1 MIRKYAFIASTSL
14 AVLAG
19 CGGSGDIEINPSTVD
34 NSVANSNNTTTT
46 TAPQQT
52 VNPCASYVTSGGQ
65 TRQGTY
71 GEDGNCVYSP
81 AFADSGNNITV
92 DIDFAALPNGGA
104 HIFEGSLFIGEAY
117 SSTAEMNA
125 AGIREGGDGPTMT
138 VEDGATLAWQSNDK
152 FMVINRG
159 SQLVAIG
166 TADAPIT
173 FTSVSDVNGTVGPED
188 DQQWGGM
195 VINGFGVSNKC
206 TYTGT
211 RGVDLELVGECDV
224 ASEGSAGADENYYGG
239 VNDEDSSG
247 RLDYVIVKHTG
258 ATVGNGDELNGIT
271 FGAVGSG
278 TTVTNLQVYSV
289 FDDGIEMFGG
299 AVNVTN
305 YAAIYVNDDSID
317 LDEGWKGTVRNAL
330 VIQSATDGNH
340 CVEADGI
347 GSYSSKS
354 VEFRADMVARGLNT
368 QANLINLT
376 CIVSPNGADTATH
389 DPGAGL
395 RLREGITAN
404 VTDLL
409 VVSSFLEGSSDNNYC
424 FRPQDAETTVTVNGV
439 FACVEKFAGDGE
451 AVAAENDVQ
460 FADLTGAT
468 DPTAAADTGLVL
480 LEIGSAASE
489 TAPVFSVAYDNM
501 VVDGAAPTAGL
512 LTETVNGA
520 EVPVNGRLGAI
531 TTADVNPFAGWT
543 YGIFDGNRAQPLY
556 FE

>member
-1 MIRKYAFIASTSL
+1 LITPCRTATTRPRPRRRK
-14 AVLAG
+14 
-19 CGGSGDIEINPSTVD
+19 
-34 NSVANSNNTTTT
+34 
-46 TAPQQT
+46 T
-52 VNPCASYVTSGGQ
+52 VNPCATYTTSGGQ

-71 GEDGNCVYSP
+71 GDDGNCTYSP

-125 AGIREGGDGPTMT
+125 AGIFEGGDGPTMT
-138 VEDGATLAWQSNDK
+138 VEAGATLAWQSNDK

-166 TADAPIT
+166 TATAPIT

-195 VINGFGVSNKC
+195 VIDGFGVSNKC
-206 TYTGT
+206 VYTGT
-211 RGVDLELVGECDV
+211 RGVDLALVGECDV
-224 ASEGSAGADENYYGG
+224 ASEGSAGSDENYYGG
-239 VNDEDSSG
+239 DNDDDSSG

-271 FGAVGSG
+271 FGAVGRG

-317 LDEGWKGTVRNAL
+317 LDEGWSGTVRNAL
-330 VIQSATDGNH
+330 VVQSATDGNH

-347 GSYSSKS
+347 GSYSSKDAA
-354 VEFRADMVARGLNT
+354 FRADMVARGLNT

-404 VTDLL
+404 LTDLL
-409 VVSSFLEGSSDNNYC
+409 VVSSFLDDALNADGTEDSDGNYC
-424 FRPQDAETTVTVNGV
+424 FRPQDAETTVTVSGI
-439 FACVEKFAGDGE
+439 FACEDPIKVNDAAVFDVSAL
-451 AVAAENDVQ
+451 VAASNVQ
-460 FADLTGAT
+460 FATITGAT
-468 DPTAAADTGLVL
+468 DATANADTGLVL
-480 LEIGSAASE
+480 LEG
-489 TAPVFSVAYDNM
+489 TTPVFSVAFANM
-501 VVDGAAPTAGL
+501 VIDDAAPTVAAPAGDQY
-512 LTETVNGA
+512 GA
-520 EVPVNGRLGAI
+520 VSQAV
-531 TTADVNPFAGWT
+531 TNPFAGWT

>member
-19 CGGSGDIEINPSTVD
+19 CGGSGDIEINPSTTD
-34 NSVANSNNTTTT
+34 NSVTNSNNTTTT

-71 GEDGNCVYSP
+71 GDDGNCVYSP
-81 AFADSGNNITV
+81 LFADSGNNITV
-92 DIDFAALPNGGA
+92 DVDFAALPDGGA

-125 AGIREGGDGPTMT
+125 AGIFEGGDGPTMT
-138 VEDGATLAWQSNDK
+138 VEAGATLAWQSNDK

-166 TADAPIT
+166 TATAPIT

-195 VINGFGVSNKC
+195 VIDGFGVSNKC

-211 RGVDLELVGECDV
+211 RGVDLALVGECDV
-224 ASEGSAGADENYYGG
+224 ASEGSAGSDENYYGG
-239 VNDEDSSG
+239 ANDEDSSG

-305 YAAIYVNDDSID
+305 YAAVYVNDDSID

-347 GSYSSKS
+347 GSYSSKTD
-354 VEFRADMVARGLNT
+354 EFRADMVARGLNT
-368 QANLINLT
+368 QADLINLT

-409 VVSSFLEGSSDNNYC
+409 VVSSFLDDALNADGSEDSDGNYC

-439 FACVEKFAGDGE
+439 FACEDPIKVNDAAVFDVEALI
-451 AVAAENDVQ
+451 AASEVQ
-460 FADLTGAT
+460 FATITGAT
-468 DPTAAADTGLVL
+468 DATANADTGLVV
-480 LEIGSAASE
+480 LEG
-489 TAPVFSVAYDNM
+489 TTPVFTVAFDSM
-501 VVDGAAPTAGL
+501 VIDDAAPTVAAPSGDQF
-512 LTETVNGA
+512 GA
-520 EVPVNGRLGAI
+520 VSQAI
-531 TTADVNPFAGWT
+531 TNPFAGWT
-543 YGIFDGNRAQPLY
+543 YGIFDGNRAQALY

>member
-19 CGGSGDIEINPSTVD
+19 CGGSGDIEINPSTTD
-34 NSVANSNNTTTT
+34 NSVSNSNNTTTT

-52 VNPCASYVTSGGQ
+52 VNPCASYTSGGQ

-71 GEDGNCVYSP
+71 GDDGNCVYSP
-81 AFADSGNNITV
+81 LFADSGNNITV
-92 DIDFAALPNGGA
+92 DVDFAALPDGGA

-125 AGIREGGDGPTMT
+125 AGIFEGGDGPTMT
-138 VEDGATLAWQSNDK
+138 VEAGATLAWQSNDK

-166 TADAPIT
+166 TATAPIT

-206 TYTGT
+206 EYVEDTV
-211 RGVDLELVGECDV
+211 RGVDLALVGECDV

-305 YAAIYVNDDSID
+305 YAAVYVNDDSID
-317 LDEGWKGTVRNAL
+317 LDEGWKGSVRNAL

-347 GSYSSKS
+347 GSYK
-354 VEFRADMVARGLNT
+354 ADEVARNQDLVARGLNT
-368 QANLINLT
+368 QANLVNLT
-376 CIVSPNGADTATH
+376 CIVSPNGGETATH

-395 RLREGITAN
+395 RLREGITAT

-409 VVSSFLEGSSDNNYC
+409 VVSSFIDDSSANNYC

-439 FACVEKFAGDGE
+439 FACVDKFASDGE
-451 AVAAENDVQ
+451 AVAAANDVQ
-460 FADLTGAT
+460 FATLTGTT

-480 LEIGSAASE
+480 LEIGANAAE
-489 TAPVFSVAYDNM
+489 TAPVFSVAFDNM
-501 VVDGAAPTAGL
+501 LVDGAAPTVSLDTDADGD
-512 LTETVNGA
+512 LTT
-520 EVPVNGRLGAI
+520 GRLGAI
-531 TTADVNPFAGWT
+531 TTAATNPFAGWT
-543 YGIFDGNRAQPLY
+543 YGIFDGNRGQALY

>member
-19 CGGSGDIEINPSTVD
+19 CGGSGDIEINPTTTD
-34 NSVANSNNTTTT
+34 NSVTNSNNTTTT

-71 GEDGNCVYSP
+71 GDDGNCVYSP
-81 AFADSGNNITV
+81 LFADSGNNITV
-92 DIDFAALPNGGA
+92 DVDFAALPDDGA

-125 AGIREGGDGPTMT
+125 AGIFEGGDGPTMT
-138 VEDGATLAWQSNDK
+138 VEAGATLAWQSNDK

-166 TADAPIT
+166 TATAPII

-195 VINGFGVSNKC
+195 VIDGFGVSNKC
-206 TYTGT
+206 AYTGT
-211 RGVDLELVGECDV
+211 RGVDLALVGECDV
-224 ASEGSAGADENYYGG
+224 ASEGSAGSDENYYGG
-239 VNDEDSSG
+239 ANDEDSSG

-305 YAAIYVNDDSID
+305 YAAVYVNDDSID

-347 GSYSSKS
+347 GSYK
-354 VEFRADMVARGLNT
+354 ADEVARNQDLVARGLNT
-368 QANLINLT
+368 QANLVNLT
-376 CIVSPNGADTATH
+376 CIVSPNGAETATH

-395 RLREGITAN
+395 RLREGITAT

-409 VVSSFLEGSSDNNYC
+409 VVSSFIDDSSANNYC

-439 FACVEKFAGDGE
+439 FACVDKFASDGE
-451 AVAAENDVQ
+451 AVAAANDVQ
-460 FADLTGAT
+460 FATLTGTT
-468 DPTAAADTGLVL
+468 DPTATADTGLIL
-480 LEIGSAASE
+480 LEGTTPIFTVDFGS
-489 TAPVFSVAYDNM
+489 M
-501 VVDGAAPTAGL
+501 VIDDAAPTVAAPAAQF
-512 LTETVNGA
+512 GA
-520 EVPVNGRLGAI
+520 VSQSA
-531 TTADVNPFAGWT
+531 TNPFAGWT
-543 YGIFDGNRAQPLY
+543 YGIFDGNRGQALY

>member
-19 CGGSGDIEINPSTVD
+19 CGGSGDIEINPTTTD
-34 NSVANSNNTTTT
+34 NSVTNSNNSTTT

-71 GEDGNCVYSP
+71 GDDGNCVYSP
-81 AFADSGNNITV
+81 LFADSGNNITV
-92 DIDFAALPNGGA
+92 DVDFAALPDDGA

-125 AGIREGGDGPTMT
+125 AGIFEGGDGPTMT
-138 VEDGATLAWQSNDK
+138 VEAGATLAWQSNDK

-166 TADAPIT
+166 TATAPIT

-195 VINGFGVSNKC
+195 VIDGFGVSNKC

-211 RGVDLELVGECDV
+211 RGVDLALVGECDV
-224 ASEGSAGADENYYGG
+224 ASEGSAGSDENYYGG
-239 VNDEDSSG
+239 ANDEDSSG

-305 YAAIYVNDDSID
+305 YAAVYVNDDSID

-347 GSYSSKS
+347 GSYSSKDAA
-354 VEFRADMVARGLNT
+354 FRQDMVARGLNT

-395 RLREGITAN
+395 RLREGITAT

-409 VVSSFLEGSSDNNYC
+409 VVSSFIDDSSANNYC

-439 FACVEKFAGDGE
+439 FACVDKFASDGE
-451 AVAAENDVQ
+451 AVAAANDVQ
-460 FADLTGAT
+460 FATLTGTT
-468 DPTAAADTGLVL
+468 DPTATADTGLIL
-480 LEIGSAASE
+480 LEG
-489 TAPVFSVAYDNM
+489 TTPVFTVDFGSM
-501 VVDGAAPTAGL
+501 VIDDAAPTVAAPAAQF
-512 LTETVNGA
+512 GA
-520 EVPVNGRLGAI
+520 LSQSA
-531 TTADVNPFAGWT
+531 TNPFAGWT
-543 YGIFDGNRAQPLY
+543 YGIFDGNRGQALY

>member
-19 CGGSGDIEINPSTVD
+19 CGGSGDIEINPSTTD
-34 NSVANSNNTTTT
+34 NSVTNSNNTTTT

-71 GEDGNCVYSP
+71 GDDGNCVYSP
-81 AFADSGNNITV
+81 LFADSGNNITV
-92 DIDFAALPNGGA
+92 DVDFAALPDGGA

-125 AGIREGGDGPTMT
+125 AGIFEGGDGPTMT
-138 VEDGATLAWQSNDK
+138 VEAGATLAWQSNDK

-166 TADAPIT
+166 TATAPIT

-195 VINGFGVSNKC
+195 VIDGFGVSNKC

-211 RGVDLELVGECDV
+211 RGVDLALVGECDV
-224 ASEGSAGADENYYGG
+224 ASEGSAGSDENYYGG
-239 VNDEDSSG
+239 ANDEDSSG

-305 YAAIYVNDDSID
+305 YAAVYVNDDSID

-347 GSYSSKS
+347 GSYSSKDAA
-354 VEFRADMVARGLNT
+354 FRQDMVARGLNT

-395 RLREGITAN
+395 RLREGITAT

-409 VVSSFLEGSSDNNYC
+409 VVSSFIDDSSANNYC

-439 FACVEKFAGDGE
+439 FACVDKFASDGE
-451 AVAAENDVQ
+451 AVAAANDVQ
-460 FADLTGAT
+460 FATLTGTT
-468 DPTAAADTGLVL
+468 DPTATADTGLIL
-480 LEIGSAASE
+480 LEG
-489 TAPVFSVAYDNM
+489 TTPVFTVDFGSM
-501 VVDGAAPTAGL
+501 VIDDAAPTVAAPAAQF
-512 LTETVNGA
+512 GA
-520 EVPVNGRLGAI
+520 VSQSA
-531 TTADVNPFAGWT
+531 TNPFAGWT
-543 YGIFDGNRAQPLY
+543 YGIFDGNRGQALY

>member
-19 CGGSGDIEINPSTVD
+19 CGGSGDIEINPSTTD
-34 NSVANSNNTTTT
+34 NSVSNSNNTTTT
-46 TAPQQT
+46 TAPQVT
-52 VNPCASYVTSGGQ
+52 SNPCAIYTTTGGQ
-65 TRQGTY
+65 TRQGTF
-71 GEDGNCVYSP
+71 GDDGNCTYSP

-92 DIDFAALPNGGA
+92 DIDFAALPDGGA

-125 AGIREGGDGPTMT
+125 AGIFEGGDGPTMT
-138 VEDGATLAWQSNDK
+138 VEAGATLAWQSNDK

-166 TADAPIT
+166 TATAPIT

-195 VINGFGVSNKC
+195 VIDGFGVSNKC
-206 TYTGT
+206 SYTGT
-211 RGVDLELVGECDV
+211 RGVDLALDGECDV

-239 VNDEDSSG
+239 DNDEDSSG
-247 RLDYVIVKHTG
+247 RLDYVLVKHTG

-278 TTVTNLQVYSV
+278 TIVTNLQVYSV

-317 LDEGWKGTVRNAL
+317 LDEGWNGTVRNAL

-347 GSYSSKS
+347 GSYSSKTDA
-354 VEFRADMVARGLNT
+354 FRADMVARGLNT
-368 QANLINLT
+368 QADLINLT

-409 VVSSFLEGSSDNNYC
+409 VVSSFLDDALNDDGSEDSDGNYC
-424 FRPQDAETTVTVNGV
+424 FRPQDAETTVTVSGI
-439 FACVEKFAGDGE
+439 FACEDPIKVNDA
-451 AVAAENDVQ
+451 AVFDVDALIAASNVQ
-460 FADLTGAT
+460 FATITAAT
-468 DPTAAADTGLVL
+468 DATANADTGLVL
-480 LEIGSAASE
+480 LEG
-489 TAPVFSVAYDNM
+489 TTPVFSVAFANM
-501 VVDGAAPTAGL
+501 VIDDAAPTVAAPAGDQY
-512 LTETVNGA
+512 GA
-520 EVPVNGRLGAI
+520 VSQAV
-531 TTADVNPFAGWT
+531 TNPFAGWT
-543 YGIFDGNRAQPLY
+543 YGIFDDNRAQPLY

>member
-71 GEDGNCVYSP
+71 GDDGNCTYSP

-92 DIDFAALPNGGA
+92 DIDFAALPDGGA

-125 AGIREGGDGPTMT
+125 AGIFEGGDGPTMT

-211 RGVDLELVGECDV
+211 RGVDLALVGECDV

-239 VNDEDSSG
+239 ANDEDSSG

-305 YAAIYVNDDSID
+305 YAAVYVNDDSID

-330 VIQSATDGNH
+330 VVQSATDGNH

-347 GSYSSKS
+347 GSYSSKTA
-354 VEFRADMVARGLNT
+354 EFRADMVARGLNT

-395 RLREGITAN
+395 RLREGITAT

-409 VVSSFLEGSSDNNYC
+409 VVSSFIDDSADNNYC

-439 FACVEKFAGDGE
+439 FACVDKFASDGE
-451 AVAAENDVQ
+451 AVAAINDVQ
-460 FADLTGAT
+460 FATLTGTT

-480 LEIGSAASE
+480 LEG
-489 TAPVFSVAYDNM
+489 TTPVFTVDFDTM
-501 VVDGAAPTAGL
+501 VIDDAAPTVAAPAAQF
-512 LTETVNGA
+512 GA
-520 EVPVNGRLGAI
+520 LSQSA
-531 TTADVNPFAGWT
+531 TNPFAGWA

>member
-19 CGGSGDIEINPSTVD
+19 CGGSGDIEINPTTTD
-34 NSVANSNNTTTT
+34 NSVTNSNNTTTT

-71 GEDGNCVYSP
+71 GDDGNCVYSP
-81 AFADSGNNITV
+81 LFADSGNNITV
-92 DIDFAALPNGGA
+92 DVDFAALPDGGA

-125 AGIREGGDGPTMT
+125 AGIFEGGDGPTMT
-138 VEDGATLAWQSNDK
+138 VEAGATLAWQSNDK

-166 TADAPIT
+166 TATAPIT

-195 VINGFGVSNKC
+195 VIDGFGVSNKC
-206 TYTGT
+206 AYTGT
-211 RGVDLELVGECDV
+211 RGVDLALVGECDV
-224 ASEGSAGADENYYGG
+224 ASEGSAGSDENYYGG
-239 VNDEDSSG
+239 ANDEDSSG

-305 YAAIYVNDDSID
+305 YAAVYVNDDSID

-347 GSYSSKS
+347 GSYK
-354 VEFRADMVARGLNT
+354 ADEVARNQDLVARGLNT
-368 QANLINLT
+368 QANLVNLT
-376 CIVSPNGADTATH
+376 CIVSPNGAETATH

-395 RLREGITAN
+395 RLREGITAT

-409 VVSSFLEGSSDNNYC
+409 VVSSFIDDSSANNYC

-439 FACVEKFAGDGE
+439 FACVDKFASDGE
-451 AVAAENDVQ
+451 AVAAANDVQ
-460 FADLTGAT
+460 FATLTGTT
-468 DPTAAADTGLVL
+468 DPTATADTGLIL
-480 LEIGSAASE
+480 LEGTTPIFTVDFGS
-489 TAPVFSVAYDNM
+489 M
-501 VVDGAAPTAGL
+501 VIDDAAPTVAAPAAQF
-512 LTETVNGA
+512 GA
-520 EVPVNGRLGAI
+520 VSQSA
-531 TTADVNPFAGWT
+531 TNPFAGWT
-543 YGIFDGNRAQPLY
+543 YGIFDGNRGQALY

>member
-19 CGGSGDIEINPSTVD
+19 CGGSGDIEINPTTTD
-34 NSVANSNNTTTT
+34 NSVTNSNNSTTT

-71 GEDGNCVYSP
+71 GDDGNCVYSP
-81 AFADSGNNITV
+81 LFADSGNNITV
-92 DIDFAALPNGGA
+92 DVDFAALPDGGA

-125 AGIREGGDGPTMT
+125 AGIFEGGDGPTMT
-138 VEDGATLAWQSNDK
+138 VEAGATLAWQSNDK

-166 TADAPIT
+166 TATAPIT

-195 VINGFGVSNKC
+195 VIDGFGVSNKC

-211 RGVDLELVGECDV
+211 RGVDLALVGECDV
-224 ASEGSAGADENYYGG
+224 ASEGSAGSDENYYGG
-239 VNDEDSSG
+239 ANDEDSSG

-305 YAAIYVNDDSID
+305 YAAVYVNDDSID

-347 GSYSSKS
+347 GSYSSKDAA
-354 VEFRADMVARGLNT
+354 FRQDMVARGLNT

-395 RLREGITAN
+395 RLREGITAT

-409 VVSSFLEGSSDNNYC
+409 VVSSFIDDSSANNYC

-439 FACVEKFAGDGE
+439 FACVDKFASDGE
-451 AVAAENDVQ
+451 AVAAANDVQ
-460 FADLTGAT
+460 FATLTGTT
-468 DPTAAADTGLVL
+468 DPTATADTGLIL
-480 LEIGSAASE
+480 LEG
-489 TAPVFSVAYDNM
+489 TTPVFTVDFGSM
-501 VVDGAAPTAGL
+501 VIDDAAPTVAAPAAQF
-512 LTETVNGA
+512 GA
-520 EVPVNGRLGAI
+520 LSQSA
-531 TTADVNPFAGWT
+531 TNPFAGWT
-543 YGIFDGNRAQPLY
+543 YGIFDGNRGQALY

>member
-19 CGGSGDIEINPSTVD
+19 CGGSGDIEINPTTTD
-34 NSVANSNNTTTT
+34 NSVTNSNNTTTT

-71 GEDGNCVYSP
+71 GDDGNCVYSP
-81 AFADSGNNITV
+81 LFADSGNNITV
-92 DIDFAALPNGGA
+92 DVDFAALPDDGA

-125 AGIREGGDGPTMT
+125 AGIFEGGDGPTMT
-138 VEDGATLAWQSNDK
+138 VEAGATLAWQSNDK

-166 TADAPIT
+166 TATAPIT

-195 VINGFGVSNKC
+195 VIDGFGVSNKC
-206 TYTGT
+206 AYTGT
-211 RGVDLELVGECDV
+211 RGVDLALVGECDV
-224 ASEGSAGADENYYGG
+224 ASEGSAGSDENYYGG
-239 VNDEDSSG
+239 ANDEDSSG

-305 YAAIYVNDDSID
+305 YAAVYVNDDSID

-347 GSYSSKS
+347 GSYK
-354 VEFRADMVARGLNT
+354 ADEVARNQDLVARGLNT
-368 QANLINLT
+368 QANLVNLT
-376 CIVSPNGADTATH
+376 CIVSPNGAETATH

-395 RLREGITAN
+395 RLREGITAT

-409 VVSSFLEGSSDNNYC
+409 VVSSFIDDSSANNYC

-439 FACVEKFAGDGE
+439 FACVDKFASDGE
-451 AVAAENDVQ
+451 AVAAANDVQ
-460 FADLTGAT
+460 FATLTGTT
-468 DPTAAADTGLVL
+468 DPTATADTGLIL
-480 LEIGSAASE
+480 LEGTTPIFTVDFGS
-489 TAPVFSVAYDNM
+489 M
-501 VVDGAAPTAGL
+501 VIDDAAPTVAAPAAQF
-512 LTETVNGA
+512 GA
-520 EVPVNGRLGAI
+520 VSQSA
-531 TTADVNPFAGWT
+531 TNPFAGWT
-543 YGIFDGNRAQPLY
+543 YGIFDGNRGQALY

>member
-19 CGGSGDIEINPSTVD
+19 CGGSGDIEINPTTVD
-34 NSVANSNNTTTT
+34 NSVSNSNNTTTT

-52 VNPCASYVTSGGQ
+52 VNPCATYTTSGGQ

-71 GEDGNCVYSP
+71 GDDGNCTYSP

-125 AGIREGGDGPTMT
+125 AGIFEGGDGPTMT
-138 VEDGATLAWQSNDK
+138 VEAGATLAWQSNDK

-166 TADAPIT
+166 TASAPIT

-195 VINGFGVSNKC
+195 VIDGFGVSNKC
-206 TYTGT
+206 VYTGT
-211 RGVDLELVGECDV
+211 RGVDLALVGECDV
-224 ASEGSAGADENYYGG
+224 ASEGSAGSDENYYGG
-239 VNDEDSSG
+239 ANDDDSSG

-271 FGAVGSG
+271 FGAVGRG

-317 LDEGWKGTVRNAL
+317 LDEGWSGTVRNAL
-330 VIQSATDGNH
+330 VVQSETDGNH

-347 GSYSSKS
+347 GSYSSKDAA
-354 VEFRADMVARGLNT
+354 FRADMVARGLNT
-368 QANLINLT
+368 QANLVNLT
-376 CIVSPNGADTATH
+376 CIVSPNGAATATH

-404 VTDLL
+404 LTDVL
-409 VVSSFLEGSSDNNYC
+409 VVSSFIADDPDSNNYC
-424 FRPQDAETTVTVNGV
+424 FRPQDAETSVTINGI
-439 FACVEKFAGDGE
+439 FACETNFASDGE
-451 AVAAENDVQ
+451 AVAAQAGNDVQ
-460 FADLTGAT
+460 FATLAGAT
-468 DPTAAADTGLVL
+468 DPTANADTGLIL
-480 LEIGSAASE
+480 LEG
-489 TAPVFSVAYDNM
+489 TTPVFSVAFANM
-501 VVDGAAPTAGL
+501 VIDDAAPTVAAPAGDQY
-512 LTETVNGA
+512 GA
-520 EVPVNGRLGAI
+520 VSQAV
-531 TTADVNPFAGWT
+531 TNPFAGWT